1 MTERSP
7 NASERLVELEAI
19 WALVARILAFLLGS
33 IVLIGLVFFVE
44 DRPVYAWLI
53 VLALMGPTFAAS
65 MATMLS
71 ALRGGAPP
79 KEPPL

>member
-1 MTERSP
+1 MRERSS
-7 NASERLVELEAI
+7 NASERIGELEAI
-19 WALVARILAFLLGS
+19 WALVARILAFVLGS

-44 DRPVYAWLI
+44 NRPVYAWLI

-71 ALRGGAPP
+71 ALRGSPAP
-79 KEPPL
+79 EGQ